1 MFIIKLKNSFIEIF
15 YESKKIFIVLF
26 KVIVPIVIII
36 RALELLGLIP
46 VFAKY
51 LEPLT
56 SFVGIDGSLGLVWMA
71 AMLVNIYAGMAAFA
85 TLQSMFDYTV
95 AETTILGLMILIAH
109 SLPIEVAIAK
119 KSGVSAIFT
128 FLFRFINALI
138 AGKILFYIFEYFN
151 LFQELNT
158 SILSIPNTNISN
170 SDWIISQ
177 IQNFIMIFAIIFFII
192 AFINILK
199 TFGIWQF
206 ILKTLKIPLN
216 FLGMSDKVA
225 NIILIG
231 LTLGISFGGGFLIE
245 EAKKKEISKKDI
257 LLSLSFLGLCHS
269 IIEDTIL
276 ILLLGSNI
284 SGILLFRFIY
294 TVIVIL
300 IMKLILE
307 VRFSDIFLNKIIT
320 ESELHSHYFRFL

>member
-1 MFIIKLKNSFIEIF
+1 MFIVKLKNSFIEIF
-15 YESKKIFIVLF
+15 YDSKKIFIVLF

-128 FLFRFINALI
+128 FLFRFLNALI

-170 SDWIISQ
+170 TEWIISQ

-206 ILKTLKIPLN
+206 ILKILKIPLS

-245 EAKKKEISKKDI
+245 EAKKKEISKKDVF
-257 LLSLSFLGLCHS
+257 LSLSFLGLCHS

-276 ILLLGSNI
+276 ILLLGSHI
-284 SGILLFRFIY
+284 SGILFFRFIY

-300 IMKLILE
+300 IMKIILE
-307 VRFSDIFLNKIIT
+307 VRFSDIFLNKIIK
-320 ESELHSHYFRFL
+320 

>member
-1 MFIIKLKNSFIEIF
+1 MFIVKLKNSFIEIF

-36 RALELLGLIP
+36 RVLELLGLIP

-128 FLFRFINALI
+128 FLFRFLNALI
-138 AGKILFYIFEYFN
+138 AGKILFYIFEYLN
-151 LFQELNT
+151 LFQELNN

-170 SDWIISQ
+170 TEWIISQ

-206 ILKTLKIPLN
+206 ILKILKIPLS

-245 EAKKKEISKKDI
+245 EAKKKEISKKDVF
-257 LLSLSFLGLCHS
+257 LSLSFLGLCHS

-276 ILLLGSNI
+276 ILLLGSHI
-284 SGILLFRFIY
+284 SGILFFRFIY

-307 VRFSDIFLNKIIT
+307 VRFSDIFLNKIIK
-320 ESELHSHYFRFL
+320 

>member
-1 MFIIKLKNSFIEIF
+1 MFIVKLKNSFIEIF
-15 YESKKIFIVLF
+15 HESKKIFIVLF

-36 RALELLGLIP
+36 RVLELLGLIP

-128 FLFRFINALI
+128 FLFRFLNALI

-170 SDWIISQ
+170 TEWVISQ

-206 ILKTLKIPLN
+206 ILKILKIPLS

-245 EAKKKEISKKDI
+245 EAKKKEISKKDVF
-257 LLSLSFLGLCHS
+257 LSLSFLGLCHS

-276 ILLLGSNI
+276 ILLLGSHI
-284 SGILLFRFIY
+284 SGILFFRFIY

-307 VRFSDIFLNKIIT
+307 VRFSDIFLNKIIK
-320 ESELHSHYFRFL
+320 

>member
-245 EAKKKEISKKDI
+245 EAKKKEISKKDVF
-257 LLSLSFLGLCHS
+257 LSLSFLGLCHS

-276 ILLLGSNI
+276 ILLLGSHI

-307 VRFSDIFLNKIIT
+307 VRFSDIFLNKIIK
-320 ESELHSHYFRFL
+320 

>member
-1 MFIIKLKNSFIEIF
+1 MFIVKLKNSFIEIF

-36 RALELLGLIP
+36 RVLELLGLIP

-128 FLFRFINALI
+128 FLFRFLNALI

-170 SDWIISQ
+170 TEWIISQ

-206 ILKTLKIPLN
+206 ILKILKIPLS

-245 EAKKKEISKKDI
+245 EAKKKEISKKDVF
-257 LLSLSFLGLCHS
+257 LSLSFLGLCHS

-276 ILLLGSNI
+276 ILLLGSHI
-284 SGILLFRFIY
+284 SGILFFRFIY

-307 VRFSDIFLNKIIT
+307 VRFSDIFLNKIIK
-320 ESELHSHYFRFL
+320 

>member
-170 SDWIISQ
+170 TEWIISQ

-206 ILKTLKIPLN
+206 ILKILKIPLS

-245 EAKKKEISKKDI
+245 EAKKKEISKKDVF
-257 LLSLSFLGLCHS
+257 LSLSFLGLCHS

-276 ILLLGSNI
+276 ILLLGSHI

-307 VRFSDIFLNKIIT
+307 VRFSDIFLNKIIK
-320 ESELHSHYFRFL
+320 